1 MTDENRV
8 KQILINLI
16 SNSIKYTEE
25 GYVRIVVSADQYG

>member
-25 GYVRIVVSADQYG
+25 GYVRIVVSTDQYS

>member
-25 GYVRIVVSADQYG
+25 GFVRIVI